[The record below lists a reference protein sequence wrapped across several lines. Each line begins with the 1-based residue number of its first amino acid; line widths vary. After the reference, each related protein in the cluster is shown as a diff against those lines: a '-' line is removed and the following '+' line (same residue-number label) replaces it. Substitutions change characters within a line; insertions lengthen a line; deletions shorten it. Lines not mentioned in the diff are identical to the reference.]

1 MGRLCVC
8 SDRIADGLW
17 YSPQEIA
24 EWQARGAV
32 GYKIWV
38 GVSPLVDDPANDP
51 TLEQP
56 NKDLPIQ
63 GEVQRTRRPSPGA
76 RAFSICNQNA

>member
-1 MGRLCVC
+1 
-8 SDRIADGLW
+8 
-17 YSPQEIA
+17 
-24 EWQARGAV
+24 V

-63 GEVQRTRRPSPGA
+63 GEVQRTRKPSPGA